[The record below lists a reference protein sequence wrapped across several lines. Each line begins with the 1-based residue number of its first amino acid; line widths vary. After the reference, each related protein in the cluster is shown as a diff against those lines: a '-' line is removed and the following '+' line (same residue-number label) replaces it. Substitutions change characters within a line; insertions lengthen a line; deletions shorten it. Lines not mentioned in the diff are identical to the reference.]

1 MGAAAGNRRYAFGP
15 HLYESLIPSPE
26 SVLSP
31 DTAGPFTT
39 VLYAGQALA
48 RPPLEP
54 AEAGSRV
61 VFPSS
66 RVILA
71 ADVEHFVAAVR
82 PAGHPLG
89 LYIATR
95 WGRI

>member
-15 HLYESLIPSPE
+15 HLCESLIPSPE

-39 VLYAGQALA
+39 VLYARHTLA
-48 RPPLEP
+48 RPPVEP
-54 AEAGSRV
+54 AEAGVRI

-66 RVILA
+66 RVIQA
-71 ADVEHFVAAVR
+71 ADDEHFVATAR